1 MAGRPGVFTCEAW
14 SSAVLLQLPEAI
26 RLQVRVLTSV
36 GIPFDIDKPTAV
48 KTTEPDEMMSKFGWF
63 LTHLDITNKYIDS
76 TLMHSSAGNYEC
88 EHIKNILQ
96 SF

>member
-1 MAGRPGVFTCEAW
+1 M
-14 SSAVLLQLPEAI
+14 VLLQLPVAI
-26 RLQVRVLTSV
+26 RLQLRVLTSV
-36 GIPFDIDKPTAV
+36 GIIPFDIDKPTAV